1 MTPLTDLTTVQSPT
15 RVSVNTHALN
25 LAPGATG
32 TVTGLAEIQ
41 TPAGWRPLPGAWLS
55 YTNAQGGN
63 EVGGALTDS
72 QGRYTLKVPPSSPVA
87 AGEVV
92 LGGVDD
98 PFAAE
103 SAQPLTVHVAFATV
117 LNVKTSLDDRSR
129 LHVDGSVKFQD
140 SRGHWPAKPAV
151 TLEYSKDGKTGWK
164 AVATLPVTVRHNEPG
179 VAETFSHTRT
189 APADGYWRT
198 RFQGNPDL
206 ATAVTKSVH
215 LSRRATR
222 ITGFN
227 ASPEPVRK
235 GALTKVGGTV
245 QYRSGTT
252 WKALRD
258 TRVSLYF
265 RPRGAKSYR
274 YVHALGV
281 DGKGRFFNL
290 ERATQDGTWAVTFD
304 DATGTGY
311 FVRKRASDYVDV
323 SP

>member
-1 MTPLTDLTTVQSPT
+1 M
-15 RVSVNTHALN
+15 
-25 LAPGATG
+25 
-32 TVTGLAEIQ
+32 
-41 TPAGWRPLPGAWLS
+41 
-55 YTNAQGGN
+55 
-63 EVGGALTDS
+63 
-72 QGRYTLKVPPSSPVA
+72 
-87 AGEVV
+87 
-92 LGGVDD
+92 
-98 PFAAE
+98 
-103 SAQPLTVHVAFATV
+103 
-117 LNVKTSLDDRSR
+117 
-129 LHVDGSVKFQD
+129 
-140 SRGHWPAKPAV
+140 
-151 TLEYSKDGKTGWK
+151 
-164 AVATLPVTVRHNEPG
+164 
-179 VAETFSHTRT
+179 
-189 APADGYWRT
+189 
-198 RFQGNPDL
+198 
-206 ATAVTKSVH
+206 
-215 LSRRATR
+215 
-222 ITGFN
+222 
-227 ASPEPVRK
+227 RK